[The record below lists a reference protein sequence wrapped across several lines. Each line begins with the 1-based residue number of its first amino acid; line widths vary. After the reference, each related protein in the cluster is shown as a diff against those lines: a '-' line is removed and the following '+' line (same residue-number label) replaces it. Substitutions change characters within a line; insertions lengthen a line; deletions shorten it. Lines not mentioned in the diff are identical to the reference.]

1 MKKSIFF
8 LTSIILAYFLLT
20 SNVQA
25 QEKVTGGNMED
36 EGAWSITNKGEP
48 TGEPDY
54 TFNYTGDV
62 PSAGTGGC
70 LRIQGYMEPE
80 GVDAQ
85 IDSYCFQEVTLTAGK
100 TYMFTGAFK
109 DISLDQVYNFWCEVG
124 LSLEHPDSN
133 NIDYIV
139 GINTWEDCGP
149 GLDGT
154 FQDDYCKYD
163 GPTYSVSDTL
173 EGDVTFYLLV
183 LTGMWD
189 NGTDPREFDVL
200 IDEFSLVEYEESG
213 TREIESGITGSKA
226 SLFNYPNPFN
236 ESTTISYNVPE
247 RCNVS
252 LTVYNIL
259 GEEVTVLV
267 DETKAKG
274 TYEVEFDGSNINS
287 NMYFISLKL
296 NEEITTQ
303 RMILS
308 K

>member
-8 LTSIILAYFLLT
+8 LTSIMLVCLFLT
-20 SNVQA
+20 TNIQG

-36 EGAWSITNKGEP
+36 EGAWTITNKGEP
-48 TGEPDY
+48 TEEPDY

-62 PSAGTGGC
+62 PSAGSGGC
-70 LRIQGYMEPE
+70 LRIQGYMEPG

-85 IDSYCFQEVTLTAGK
+85 IDSYCFQEVMLTAGK

-109 DISLDQVYNFWCEVG
+109 DISPDQVYNFWCEVG
-124 LSLEHPDSN
+124 LSIEHPDSN
-133 NIDYIV
+133 NIDYIA
-139 GINTWEDCGP
+139 GINTWDGCGP

-163 GPTYSVSDTL
+163 GPLYTVSDIL

-189 NGTDPREFDVL
+189 NGDDPREFDVL

-213 TREIESGITGSKA
+213 ERDIENGFDGSTA
-226 SLFNYPNPFN
+226 LLYNYPNPFS
-236 ESTTISYNVPE
+236 ESTTIAYTVPE
-247 RCNVS
+247 KCDVR

-259 GEEVTVLV
+259 GEEIAVLV
-267 DETKAKG
+267 NEMKTGG
-274 TYEVEFDGSNINS
+274 TYYVQFDGSDLMNNI
-287 NMYFISLKL
+287 YFCSLKTDD
-296 NEEITTQ
+296 ETITR

-308 K
+308 E